1 MRIKCFSISKYRSLC
16 EFSVPEFEPT
26 TVFYGENNV
35 GKSNVLNALYMIFKR
50 KRVAADEPGK
60 FSQPK
65 NFYSGI
71 IEKFSNNFYNNES
84 GDITFNVELSVDNSE
99 LTIEEGLKKKLIKG
113 KANID
118 SSIIFEGNIS
128 RSNLGKD
135 YAEIFLT
142 RAVFNGIT
150 IYQHERSHGIAYFP
164 SIDKTGKN
172 QSVLAETFS
181 KLVEPFNDCVAIIE
195 SSRDML
201 PTKFNEDEIYELI
214 TPSNFKHFLH
224 DLYMSEDGHET
235 FEEINRVFSS
245 EPFKFGSISFSKDHG
260 DLEIMIKNNGIRL
273 PIKHIGSGVLQSL
286 YVIARA
292 IHTKGRI
299 LCVEELEQNLSP
311 TNQYNLIAKLK
322 SMIQDHSQQGIDQ
335 LIISSHSTVYAE
347 PKLGAIYMLE
357 MDGHKTSIK
366 GKKEKVGGKLSNKLR
381 EHLIFAALP
390 ERTYSVEEWKLQ
402 EKRIHRLNEE
412 GFHR

>member
-1 MRIKCFSISKYRSLC
+1 MRIKRFGISKYRSLC

-26 TVFYGENNV
+26 TVFFGENNV
-35 GKSNVLNALYMIFKR
+35 GKSNILNALYMIFKR

-60 FSQPK
+60 LSQPK

-84 GDITFNVELSVDNSE
+84 DDITFNVELSVDNSE
-99 LTIEEGLKKKLIKG
+99 LTIEDGLRKKLIKG

-128 RSNLGKD
+128 RSNLGKE

-142 RAVFNGIT
+142 KVIFNGIT
-150 IYQHERSHGIAYFP
+150 IYQHENHGIAYFP

-172 QSVLAETFS
+172 QSALAETFS

-201 PTKFNEDEIYELI
+201 PTKFNEDEICELI

-224 DLYMSEDGHET
+224 DLYMSEDGNET

-245 EPFKFGSISFSKDHG
+245 DPFKFGSISFSKDHD

-292 IHTKGRI
+292 IQTKGRI

-311 TNQYNLIAKLK
+311 SNQYKLIAKLK
-322 SMIQDHSQQGIDQ
+322 SMIQDKSPQGIDQ
-335 LIISSHSTVYAE
+335 LIISSHSTVYAK
-347 PKLGAIYMLE
+347 PKLGAIYLLE
-357 MDGHKTSIK
+357 MQKHKTIR
-366 GKKEKVGGKLSNKLR
+366 KEKVEKQLNVKMK
-381 EHLIFAALP
+381 EHLLLAALP
-390 ERTYSVEEWKLQ
+390 PKTYDDKEWQKQ
-402 EKRIHRLNEE
+402 EDFTRQLNEA